1 MSLVV
6 PGESYHESFLAALHE
21 FHEEGE
27 LLDVRLADVT
37 EPAAF
42 RDWLEHLRRDGLRGT
57 AVTARDRTA
66 HRVYWWVEDRQFL
79 GRARLDLRLTPEL
92 TEFGGHIGYDIRPT
106 ARGRGHATALLRAV
120 LGMAHEAGL
129 DRALL
134 TCAPDNHA
142 SRRVI
147 ERNGGVLMDTSAAGR
162 LRYWCPTVPPG
173 AAPRAGGPATRSPRK
188 TGGATS

>member
-6 PGESYHESFLAALHE
+6 PDESYHESFVAAVRE

-27 LLDVRLADVT
+27 SLDVRLADVA

-42 RDWLEHLRRDGLRGT
+42 RDWLEHLRWAGLVG
-57 AVTARDRTA
+57 AAASVRDRTP
-66 HRVYWWVEDRQFL
+66 HRIYWWVQDGRFL
-79 GRARLDLRLTPEL
+79 GRARLNLRLTPEL
-92 TEFGGHIGYDIRPT
+92 AEFGGHIGYEIRPT

-120 LGMAHEAGL
+120 LTTAQDAGL

-134 TCAPDNHA
+134 TCAPDNLA

-147 ERNGGVLMDTSAAGR
+147 ERNGGVPDGTSQAGR
-162 LRYWCPTVPPG
+162 LRYWCPT
-173 AAPRAGGPATRSPRK
+173 S
-188 TGGATS
+188 

>member
-1 MSLVV
+1 MTLVV
-6 PGESYHESFLAALHE
+6 PDESYHESFLAALRE

-27 LLDVRLADVT
+27 VLDIRMHEVV

-42 RDWLEHLRRDGLRGT
+42 HDWLEHLRWAGLVGAAPT
-57 AVTARDRTA
+57 VRDRTA
-66 HRVYWWVEDRQFL
+66 HRIYWWAEGGQFL
-79 GRARLDLRLTPEL
+79 GRARLNLRLTPEL
-92 TEFGGHIGYDIRPT
+92 QEFGGHIGYDIRPS

-120 LGMAHEAGL
+120 LATAAEAGL

-147 ERNGGVLMDTSAAGR
+147 ERNGGVLDGTSRAGR
-162 LRYWCPTVPPG
+162 LRYWCPT
-173 AAPRAGGPATRSPRK
+173 A
-188 TGGATS
+188 